1 MGIKDLKKIL
11 EQVHEPDEYRLVP
24 HNMGHP
30 TYWIWK
36 LENAKMKDL
45 DLLLRPFRKEHARFD
60 IFINGQY
67 ILEKDYD
74 TEQVGNDFHVKFI
87 KANFAGAY
95 DLETDD
101 DIKLEGDIDLV
112 WQKLNQIL

>member
-1 MGIKDLKKIL
+1 MIKDLQKIL
-11 EQVHEPDEYRLVP
+11 LQVHAPNEYQLTQVSTE
-24 HNMGHP
+24 HP
-30 TYWIWK
+30 SYWIWK
-36 LENAKMKDL
+36 VPNAKMRDL
-45 DLLLRPFRKEHARFD
+45 DLKIREFRKEHARFD

>member
-67 ILEKDYD
+67 ILERDYI

-112 WQKLNQIL
+112 